1 MKKTMEL
8 TLVLIFFAAFFVT
21 AQNNLPY
28 LGQAPP
34 GLTDKRFPP
43 DSLLG
48 NNQWW
53 WHGSPIFTPDALE
66 MFFTEYVRHSATN
79 ENMELFTMKME
90 NNNWGPVH
98 HPAFSDTSYMENSPV
113 LSVTGDTLY
122 FFSTRPGGPFFRTV
136 RNGSGWTQPAPVIIP
151 VPAGSSY
158 GLEFAVAGNRD
169 FYIELS
175 NPPSAPS
182 DLYVSRFV
190 NGTYQLAENLGTK
203 VNSAEL
209 DGFPFINPAG
219 EYLIFAS
226 KRPGGFGGQFDMYI
240 CFRDADSGW
249 TQAMNMGFEIN
260 SAGAW
265 FGTVTLDKQYLFFNT
280 AKGTDLG
287 YNPYWISAAVI
298 DSLHVLVGIGDREN
312 SSAGIIL
319 KQNVPNPFS
328 DKTSICF
335 SLENPSIVNM
345 VVTDLSGKRVATL
358 IRNEKMS
365 KGMHRVS
372 FSPQQYNLPAGIYSY
387 SLQTGDGLLTKKMIF
402 SD

>member
-1 MKKTMEL
+1 MKRCIEL
-8 TLVLIFFAAFFVT
+8 AFVMIFFTAAFGMS
-21 AQNNLPY
+21 QNNQPY
-28 LGQAPP
+28 LGQTPP
-34 GLTDKRFPP
+34 GLTDRRFPP

-48 NNQWW
+48 NSLWW
-53 WHGSPIFTPDALE
+53 WHGSPAFTADGLE

-79 ENMELFTMKME
+79 ENMELFTMKVE

-98 HPAFSDTSYMENSPV
+98 HPAFADTSYMENSPV

-136 RNGSGWTQPAPVIIP
+136 RNGSGWTQPSPVSIP

-190 NGTYQLAENLGTK
+190 NGTYQLAENLGPK

-209 DGFPFINPAG
+209 DAFPFVDPAG
-219 EYLIFAS
+219 EYLILAS

-240 CFRDADSGW
+240 CFRDGDSSW

-260 SAGAW
+260 STGAW
-265 FGTVTLDKQYLFFNT
+265 FASVSLDKQYLFFNT
-280 AKGTDLG
+280 WKAADQG

-298 DSLHVLVGIGDREN
+298 DSLHTIVGIADREN
-312 SSAGIIL
+312 SSAGNIL
-319 KQNVPNPFS
+319 QQNEPNPFS

-335 SLENPSIVNM
+335 SLETPSTVNLF
-345 VVTDLSGKRVATL
+345 VTDLLGKRVATL
-358 IRNEKMS
+358 IRNEKLS
-365 KGMHRVS
+365 KGIHRIS
-372 FSPQQYNLPAGIYSY
+372 FSPQKYNLPAGIYSY
-387 SLQTGDGLLTKKMIF
+387 SLLTNDGWITKKMIC